1 MKVESAMKKLLLAS
15 ALLAL
20 GTAAQAGVSTP
31 YADTFEA
38 NSIGSNVS
46 VIDWNTNGK
55 VDVLGGSANK
65 FVGLDG
71 GNGESKDLW
80 QFFNLRAGVEYV
92 LSFDMAADCRHCSV
106 DVNFGKENETFR
118 ASGDGWQTFSLSFMA
133 NKTKD
138 FLVSFAN
145 GSGKNREMFID
156 NVKVAAVPEP
166 ETYAMMLAGL
176 GIVGFMA
183 RRGRS
188 A

>member
-1 MKVESAMKKLLLAS
+1 MKKLLLAS

-31 YADTFEA
+31 YTDTFES
-38 NSIGSNVS
+38 NSVGSNVS
-46 VIDWNTNGK
+46 VIGWNTNGK
-55 VDVLGGSANK
+55 VDVLSGSENK

-80 QFFNLRAGVEYV
+80 QFFNLQAGVEYV
-92 LSFDMAADCRHCSV
+92 LSFDLASACNHCSV
-106 DVNFGKENETFR
+106 DVSFGKADGTFS
-118 ASGDGWQTFSLSFMA
+118 ASGDGWQTYSLTFMA

-145 GSGKNREMFID
+145 GSGRNREMFID

-183 RRGRS
+183 KRGRS